1 MLNGTRLIATTASD
15 DTTTV
20 TVINTAPFVHNTVV
34 APATVG
40 DPDPVTGVVVGKIN
54 ATDPEDPLSYTVT
67 TAPTNGDV
75 TIDGAGVFT
84 YTPTAAARRAAA
96 ASLGPDIDGFIVT
109 VGDGHGGQVVSMVT
123 VDIAPAGVLGQ
134 TAVAGTPST
143 SGATVG
149 PNGTRAVQ
157 VTLDSAPA
165 AVPRVV
171 VIDTVTGLQVG
182 ETVMLP
188 TAQSVGVP
196 VFNAGGSRVAVV
208 TSGFDAVLGTTLSS
222 VSVIDTGSGEQVGE
236 TVTVTGESFFGV
248 QFSALGGKA
257 AMATVDSQGE
267 VRVTVLDAVSG
278 ALIGTTQG
286 VTGTSMGPV
295 QFSSD
300 GGRAYQIAGLYG
312 PDDLLETRIVVVDT
326 ATGAQVGD
334 PLFFAGVAAG
344 GLQLF
349 GEGDRALQTIDTGA
363 GATRIYT
370 IDLATATVIGV
381 PIELVGSPAGLP
393 EGNAVLNEDGTRA
406 VQLMLEGSTTRV
418 VVIDTTPA
426 TGAVVVNDAT
436 TVTGLPASSVRFSDD
451 ESRVVVTTRT
461 TTGGGGPS
469 ATTTRVAVVEVGTG
483 DQLGVTYQVNGL
495 LQRAVEFSPDDD
507 STRLVLLTRSSV
519 GSANV
524 VVTVLDADTGLVV
537 GAPISLGGAQ
547 TGVTFS
553 ADGHRLFAT
562 SATGTTTRVT
572 SVNLVDG
579 SSASVSLGIGVPV
592 GALVIGSDGQT
603 AFQTVIVTDAGTQST
618 RLAIVDLSGA
628 PTTVGVIALE
638 GAQPTFGEVKSMLN
652 GTRLIATTAS
662 DDTTTVTVIN
672 TAPFLVD
679 SGTSL

>member
-1 MLNGTRLIATTASD
+1 MTERYRRSTPAPGDPTRIYTIDLATATVIGVPIELVGSPAGLPEGNAVLNEDGTRAVQLMLEGSTTRVVVIDTTPATGAVVVNDATTVTGLPASSVRFSDDQSRVVVTTRTTTGGGGPSATTTRVAVVEVGTGDQLGVTYQVNGLLQRAVEFSPDDDSTRLVLLTRSSVGSANVVVTVLDADTGLVVGAPISLGGAQTGVTFSADGHRLFATSATGTTTRVTSVNLVDGSSASVSLGIGVPVGALVIGSDGQTAFQTVIVTDAGTESTRLAIVDLSGAPTTVGVIALEGAQPTFGEVKSMLNGTRLIATTASD
-15 DTTTV
+15 DTTTA

-286 VTGTSMGPV
+286 VWSP
-295 QFSSD
+295 
-300 GGRAYQIAGLYG
+300 RA
-312 PDDLLETRIVVVDT
+312 P
-326 ATGAQVGD
+326 
-334 PLFFAGVAAG
+334 PP
-344 GLQLF
+344 
-349 GEGDRALQTIDTGA
+349 A
-363 GATRIYT
+363 GAVRRPPRPGWRWSRS
-370 IDLATATVIGV
+370 APVI
-381 PIELVGSPAGLP
+381 
-393 EGNAVLNEDGTRA
+393 N
-406 VQLMLEGSTTRV
+406 
-418 VVIDTTPA
+418 
-426 TGAVVVNDAT
+426 
-436 TVTGLPASSVRFSDD
+436 
-451 ESRVVVTTRT
+451 
-461 TTGGGGPS
+461 
-469 ATTTRVAVVEVGTG
+469 
-483 DQLGVTYQVNGL
+483 
-495 LQRAVEFSPDDD
+495 
-507 STRLVLLTRSSV
+507 
-519 GSANV
+519 
-524 VVTVLDADTGLVV
+524 
-537 GAPISLGGAQ
+537 
-547 TGVTFS
+547 
-553 ADGHRLFAT
+553 
-562 SATGTTTRVT
+562 
-572 SVNLVDG
+572 
-579 SSASVSLGIGVPV
+579 SVSP
-592 GALVIGSDGQT
+592 
-603 AFQTVIVTDAGTQST
+603 T
-618 RLAIVDLSGA
+618 R
-628 PTTVGVIALE
+628 
-638 GAQPTFGEVKSMLN
+638 
-652 GTRLIATTAS
+652 
-662 DDTTTVTVIN
+662 
-672 TAPFLVD
+672 
-679 SGTSL
+679 